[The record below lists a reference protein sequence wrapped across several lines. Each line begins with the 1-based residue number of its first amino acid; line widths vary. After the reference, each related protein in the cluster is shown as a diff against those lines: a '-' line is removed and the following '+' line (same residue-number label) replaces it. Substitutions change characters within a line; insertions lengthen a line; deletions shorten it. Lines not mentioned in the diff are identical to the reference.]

1 MATRSRSSSFLAK
14 RCAKSID
21 SDAIGDREDSDVT
34 RQPAEPPPSSRHP
47 PATIYRFDH
56 ADVGNGRAKA
66 SPSDRSPHRPC
77 STRAEAFDKSHT
89 QGFHHL
95 GYFGIIADP
104 NNHFPLYQITTRC
117 FKRNFERLRPANR
130 SPGASKCVVRPGRS
144 ISTTYNER
152 SSYRTCSEYGRS
164 VPRQPPEHRRLP
176 ENTDS

>member
-1 MATRSRSSSFLAK
+1 MFPIQPTKVASGGRLPMAPQSRLSSFPAK

-21 SDAIGDREDSDVT
+21 NDAIGDRKDPDVT
-34 RQPAEPPPSSRHP
+34 RQPAEPPPSHRHP

-56 ADVGNGRAKA
+56 ADVGNGRAEA

-117 FKRNFERLRPANR
+117 FKRNPKPPRLAKWIAW
-130 SPGASKCVVRPGRS
+130 GSKCVVRPLRS
-144 ISTTYNER
+144 IYIA
-152 SSYRTCSEYGRS
+152 
-164 VPRQPPEHRRLP
+164 
-176 ENTDS
+176 